1 MANNIHP
8 SHRSY
13 FQSYLQSSY
22 QAHPTTTF
30 NIESYETTTNTN
42 EGSLPNEM
50 NADPESPSHS
60 FSPSINSD
68 AQQNSFE
75 FQKNFTLYCS
85 EKNRRTKKKNWKQ
98 VRPSKG
104 SQLSVQINPN
114 LIDFQSFQEVV
125 TSACNEEYSD
135 ISSIISKAGKAGI
148 PQLTGWY
155 IYQSAGTT

>member
-85 EKNRRTKKKNWKQ
+85 EKNRRTKKKKLEAGSAIKRFPAFSSNQ
-98 VRPSKG
+98 SKPDR
-104 SQLSVQINPN
+104 LSKFSRSCHFCLQRRI
-114 LIDFQSFQEVV
+114 Q
-125 TSACNEEYSD
+125 
-135 ISSIISKAGKAGI
+135 
-148 PQLTGWY
+148 
-155 IYQSAGTT
+155 